1 MELKSILMDPHGE
14 HDMSGLVR
22 LDCHCI
28 YHLAIQKAHHSP
40 IMAWIAC
47 EGMPIRCTTN
57 VQVDLVKGSL
67 TSNVPHSYL
76 IMGIEMSFW
85 PGHILETA
93 RSEEAVDCYIKS
105 Y

>member
-1 MELKSILMDPHGE
+1 MLMDPHGD

-28 YHLAIQKAHHSP
+28 YHLAIQKGHHSP
-40 IMAWIAC
+40 IMASIAC

-57 VQVDLVKGSL
+57 VQVDLVRGSL
-67 TSNVPHSYL
+67 TSTVPHSYL
-76 IMGIEMSFW
+76 IMGMEMSIW
-85 PGHILETA
+85 PWHILETA
-93 RSEEAVDCYIKS
+93 RQEEAVDCYIRS